1 MNRKAQKL
9 HITRNIFQ
17 IVKSPLFI
25 TSRNPPIGS
34 SAPSFTSKIT
44 VPDSRARTVCH
55 WPMGMFRA
63 TTDPPGREFQGLP
76 TEHEKDFPIPRAGW
90 RGRIWTRMAPRYRA
104 CSYPGAVSA
113 NPRVPGGWNRF
124 KDRKFSGRLPVR
136 PAMTSVIST
145 SV

>member
-1 MNRKAQKL
+1 MPIET
-9 HITRNIFQ
+9 ITGRQMPTRSHLKIRRAYMAK
-17 IVKSPLFI
+17 ISSGPV
-25 TSRNPPIGS
+25 GS
-34 SAPSFTSKIT
+34 YGPSFTSMIT

-55 WPMGMFRA
+55 WSAEMLS
-63 TTDPPGREFQGLP
+63 TTTGPPGQEFKGLP

-124 KDRKFSGRLPVR
+124 KDRKFSGRLQGQDR
-136 PAMTSVIST
+136 
-145 SV
+145 